1 MVVVHVFQGPFLH
14 GQIGRGS
21 YLLLKYEEV
30 NYALKKY
37 GMECMESM
45 TSFMAMICELLFY
58 KVARNNSFQEGR
70 HAEVVEHYTT
80 ALACNGES

>member
-1 MVVVHVFQGPFLH
+1 MCSKAHLYM
-14 GQIGRGS
+14 GRLEEALD
-21 YLLLKYEEV
+21 LLMKYEEV
-30 NYALKKY
+30 NSTLEKS

-80 ALACNGES
+80 ALACNGE